1 VKNHT
6 DHIFFETD
14 ADCFCA
20 GTRLLTEY
28 GDIAVE
34 DVRVGDLLVTIREGG
49 PPVGRVVWTGR
60 RQIDI
65 SRHPRPETIRPVR
78 INAGAFAPHIPMR
91 NLRLSPGHAIYMDG
105 ALFEAIALVNGT
117 SIVQEQDAQ
126 IVTYHHVELE
136 THDVLLAEG
145 LPAESFSGDRAMFEG
160 RGQLVLHPDFSQSG
174 PRCLP
179 LITKG
184 PLLEEMRRVLK
195 FRASRRKREE
205 IQL

>member
-1 VKNHT
+1 MKNRT
-6 DHIFFETD
+6 DHVFFETD

-34 DVRVGDLLVTIREGG
+34 VVQIGDLLVTIREGG

-65 SRHPRPETIRPVR
+65 SRHPRPESIWPVR

-105 ALFEAIALVNGT
+105 VLFEAAALVNGT
-117 SIVQEQDAQ
+117 SIVRETEAQ

-136 THDVLLAEG
+136 NHDVLLAEG

-160 RGQLVLHPDFSQSG
+160 AGPLVLHPDFAQSG

-179 LITKG
+179 LITEGK
-184 PLLEEMRRVLK
+184 LLEDMRRVLT
-195 FRASRRKREE
+195 FRASRRTREE
-205 IQL
+205 VQL